1 MTTRV
6 AINGFGRIGRAFYK
20 LAKKNSDLEIV
31 AVNDLSDK
39 DNLEYLL
46 RHDSVYG
53 LWEGSLDAKFIQ
65 EKDPAKL
72 PWKDLNIDIVVESS
86 GAYESYEKARAH
98 IAAGAKRV
106 VITAP
111 AKDEETLETKTVL
124 MGVNEKDLKHCIITS
139 NGSCT
144 TNSASPVMEVL
155 NEKLG
160 IKKAFLNT
168 AHGYTATQSIVDSV
182 VKGSD
187 YRRGRAAAIN
197 IVPSTTVPQ
206 PDQES
211 QTFTQSESFNFNQT
225 EQSPEVLQ
233 AIEEQKAADQSYDSW
248 QDGNRELYS
257 WIRKLPLSATNYFVY
272 FDLNREVF
280 IGRLYPAPGEDT
292 ERLKSDI
299 LNTLKLEKEIPV
311 ENFKFEWLVNP

>member
-1 MTTRV
+1 MENNLQTMITNKKFV
-6 AINGFGRIGRAFYK
+6 IFMAVLSVLLLILIP
-20 LAKKNSDLEIV
+20 LATI
-31 AVNDLSDK
+31 
-39 DNLEYLL
+39 
-46 RHDSVYG
+46 
-53 LWEGSLDAKFIQ
+53 
-65 EKDPAKL
+65 P
-72 PWKDLNIDIVVESS
+72 
-86 GAYESYEKARAH
+86 
-98 IAAGAKRV
+98 
-106 VITAP
+106 
-111 AKDEETLETKTVL
+111 
-124 MGVNEKDLKHCIITS
+124 
-139 NGSCT
+139 
-144 TNSASPVMEVL
+144 
-155 NEKLG
+155 
-160 IKKAFLNT
+160 
-168 AHGYTATQSIVDSV
+168 
-182 VKGSD
+182 
-187 YRRGRAAAIN
+187 N